1 MRSIRIYPNTSLK
14 KVYIQILLYFR
25 IENRFDRQ
33 ERIENEED
41 KRNSREGTRV
51 EETDGRNSSDEY
63 VYKKQLRY
71 HDAREQ
77 VISRKYLHK

>member
-1 MRSIRIYPNTSLK
+1 MSVRCFLHWNTNF
-14 KVYIQILLYFR
+14 FR

-51 EETDGRNSSDEY
+51 EETEGRNSPDEY

-77 VISRKYLHK
+77 VISRKYLNS